1 MGSRGEVPWQVR
13 AAARRSQGPS
23 GFGREE
29 NMIYIVEDDRNIQE
43 IELFAL
49 KNSGY
54 TAEGF
59 ETGKAFWRA
68 LESKLPKLILLD
80 IMLEDE
86 DGLEIL
92 RKLRM
97 RADTRKIPVILVT
110 AKSSEID
117 RVKGLDAGADD
128 YICKPFGVME
138 MIARVKALLRRSGSE
153 QSTML
158 VCGDVTLDK
167 EKRMVY
173 AHDEPVDLT
182 YKEFELLRL
191 LMKNHG
197 IVISRDVIMERVWES
212 SFEGESRTIDVHVR
226 SLRQKLGS
234 SGALIKTIRN
244 VGYMIDANA
253 K

>member
-1 MGSRGEVPWQVR
+1 
-13 AAARRSQGPS
+13 
-23 GFGREE
+23 
-29 NMIYIVEDDRNIQE
+29 MIYIVEDDRNIQE

-54 TAEGF
+54 AAEGF
-59 ETGKAFWRA
+59 ETARAFWQA
-68 LESKLPKLILLD
+68 LESRLPELIMLD

-86 DGLEIL
+86 DGLQIL
-92 RKLRM
+92 KKLRM

-117 RVKGLDAGADD
+117 KVKGLDSGADD
-128 YICKPFGVME
+128 YISKPFGVME
-138 MIARVKALLRRSGSE
+138 MIARVKALLRRSGGGQE
-153 QSTML
+153 NML
-158 VCGDVTLDK
+158 ACGDVTLDK

-173 AHDEPVDLT
+173 AHGEPVDLT

-226 SLRQKLGS
+226 SLRQKLGE

-244 VGYMIDANA
+244 VGYMIDATG

>member
-1 MGSRGEVPWQVR
+1 
-13 AAARRSQGPS
+13 
-23 GFGREE
+23 
-29 NMIYIVEDDRNIQE
+29 MIYIVEDDRNIQE

-54 TAEGF
+54 AAEGF
-59 ETGKAFWRA
+59 ETARAFWRA
-68 LESKLPKLILLD
+68 MEKKKPELILLD

-97 RADTRKIPVILVT
+97 RADTRRIPVILVT

-138 MIARVKALLRRSGSE
+138 MIARVKALLRRASDE
-153 QSTML
+153 QAQML

-173 AHDEPVDLT
+173 AHGEPVDTT
-182 YKEFELLRL
+182 YKEFELLAL

-197 IVISRDVIMERVWES
+197 IVISREIIMERVWES

-226 SLRQKLGS
+226 SLRQKLGE

-244 VGYMIDANA
+244 VGYMIDAKA
-253 K
+253 